1 MRLEI
6 TRKSD
11 LALRALRVLA
21 TGPNVWKASALAR
34 AIGTTPGFLTQALG
48 PLVRH
53 GWVLSSVGPTGG
65 YRYAG
70 SMSRPSM
77 LEVIEAIEGPA
88 LDANCVLPD
97 SAQCTVAASGAP
109 CVLHEGWLEASAAV
123 QAMLAGTP
131 AVTPCSQRPPAGMD
145 RSRHEPTAAMT
156 SPAR

>member
-21 TGPNVWKASALAR
+21 AGPAVWKASALAQ
-34 AIGTTPGFLTQALG
+34 AIGTTPGFLTQALS

-53 GWVLSSVGPTGG
+53 GWVQSSVGPTGG
-65 YRYAG
+65 YRYTG
-70 SMSRPSM
+70 SLSQPSL

-88 LDANCVLPD
+88 LDANCILPD
-97 SAQCTVAASGAP
+97 SAQCTAAASGTP
-109 CVLHEGWLEASAAV
+109 CVLHDGWLQVSAAV
-123 QAMLAGTP
+123 QATLAGTP
-131 AVTPCSQRPPAGMD
+131 AVTPCSQRPPAGVD
-145 RSRHEPTAAMT
+145 RSRHAPATAMA